1 VSAFVARLLVGVALA
16 LGLPAAADPSLGF
29 VHVEA
34 NVGGAS
40 GGHTA
45 LLLGDRVY
53 HFQLGEERLLA
64 LHREDWDLFRFR
76 YNELQNRPL
85 HVAYVPVDAETL
97 QQVRDH
103 LTGLH
108 LDYARV
114 DGELAALEADLAA
127 LEALLGRRSGVPT
140 RGAGLL
146 DPVLP
151 APSWAV
157 GLAER
162 VLAALGPQGP
172 RPQRAALETRLA
184 VAPADPAAL
193 QAWREDLA
201 LSDALR
207 ALAEGWPLAETA
219 TLPAGSEPLGAQE
232 RASLESQALA
242 LEATLVRLVQ
252 SRRPDRAEALYT
264 TLARHR
270 AASRSLAGDRLV
282 LVDPFPEHA
291 PGLDRRAAR
300 VRRAELTA
308 IADYLDQRTTQ
319 ARARVLDGSAPTEP
333 GLARLEA
340 LAARARE
347 YRGGAEGGK
356 PVREPLGAL
365 LPQRARSLPVAAA
378 APADADGTLAAIA
391 SALAQGRAQRA
402 ERRHYGLFT
411 ENCVTAL
418 ARTLDDAFGGPEPLE
433 QTLGGRV
440 DPDGA
445 LAFWPLVYFGRVGE
459 RLAVERVERLPG
471 RRERELSALRTR
483 EGGLRLY
490 ARESNTLSSRLYQRR
505 DADGSFLLFTDDVF
519 WPRPLYGALNLAWS
533 AGDAALGLLTAPF
546 DRGRRLER
554 AGKGMLFSVPELVFV
569 NIRKGSFDAAGLRRD
584 SDAP

>member
-1 VSAFVARLLVGVALA
+1 
-16 LGLPAAADPSLGF
+16 
-29 VHVEA
+29 
-34 NVGGAS
+34 
-40 GGHTA
+40 
-45 LLLGDRVY
+45 VY
-53 HFQLGEERLLA
+53 HFQLGEDRLLA
-64 LHREDWDLFRFR
+64 LHREEWGLFRFR

-85 HVAYVPVDAETL
+85 HVAYVPLAAETV
-97 QQVRDH
+97 QRVRDH

-108 LDYARV
+108 LEYARE
-114 DGELAALEADLAA
+114 DAALAALEADAAA
-127 LEALLGRRSGVPT
+127 LEALRGRRAGVPT

-146 DPVLP
+146 DPNAP
-151 APSWAV
+151 APAWAA

-162 VLAALGPQGP
+162 VAAALGRQDLASG
-172 RPQRAALETRLA
+172 RAALEARLA
-184 VAPADPAAL
+184 AAPVDPGAL

-201 LSDALR
+201 LRDALR
-207 ALAEGWPLAETA
+207 GLVEGWPLAETTA
-219 TLPAGSEPLGAQE
+219 LPLGSMPLGPQE
-232 RASLESQALA
+232 RASLDGLALA
-242 LEATLVRLVQ
+242 LERTVVRLLR

-270 AASRSLAGDRLV
+270 AASRSLATGRLV

-308 IADYLDQRTTQ
+308 IADYLDQRT
-319 ARARVLDGSAPTEP
+319 AGLRARILDGTAPNEP
-333 GLARLEA
+333 ELARLEA

-347 YRGGAEGGK
+347 YRGGAEDGR

-365 LPQRARSLPVAAA
+365 LPQRSRALSVE
-378 APADADGTLAAIA
+378 APAPPDAEA
-391 SALAQGRAQRA
+391 ALARIGSSAALRRAARA

-418 ARTLDDAFGGPEPLE
+418 ARTLDDALGGPEPLE

-440 DPDGA
+440 DPDEA

-459 RLAVERVERLPG
+459 RLAIERVERLPG
-471 RRERELSALRTR
+471 RRERALSALRSQ
-483 EGGLRLY
+483 EGALRLY
-490 ARESNTLSSRLYQRR
+490 ARESNTLSSRIYRRR

-554 AGKGMLFSVPELVFV
+554 AGKGMLFSIPELVFV

-584 SDAP
+584 RDAP